1 MASHDD
7 PLPGKA
13 GGQVGFSTA
22 GLAIGVTSLKAR
34 TASSVG
40 QSILVLLTPP
50 SSTILSISSG
60 GQFDVS
66 KQSLYAVTHHGSHFT
81 PHQLSIA
88 TSFSTFGSQEAVV
101 SSLKFN
107 LHGSSKQVSASSN
120 SGTSGGLNGKGVG
133 LSVGLGVGSGVGSGV
148 GFAVGPG
155 VGSGVGGFVG

>member
-81 PHQLSIA
+81 LHQLSIA
-88 TSFSTFGSQEAVV
+88 ISFSTFGSQEALV

-107 LHGSSKQVSASSN
+107 LHGSSKQASSN
-120 SGTSGGLNGKGVG
+120 SGTSGGLNGEGVG